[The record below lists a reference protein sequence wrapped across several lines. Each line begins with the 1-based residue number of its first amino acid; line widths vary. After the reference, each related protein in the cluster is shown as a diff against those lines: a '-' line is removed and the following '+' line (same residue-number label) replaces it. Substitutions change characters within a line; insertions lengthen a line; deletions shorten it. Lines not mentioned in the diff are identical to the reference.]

1 MVVIKRKSKIRVWEP
16 LMVGMAAAI
25 GLLAGYNI
33 QFDHADYSLLQYSK
47 AMESDVIQRDGKI
60 EEILRFVETNYV
72 DSLDNDIVAI
82 DAIRHILKQL
92 DPHSDYITPDEL
104 QGHNERMD
112 GSYRGIGIE
121 TIKMQDTFYIT
132 QIVEGGPSE
141 AAGLKIGDAILAVD
155 GEQVSG
161 NDTPFHVVR
170 NMLKD
175 EDKDKLEL
183 SISSV
188 GSSSASSQTVE
199 IANIEIASADESYI
213 INDDIMYLKLE
224 RFSGNTFEQFV
235 ESLDAVASN
244 QEKTHL
250 ILDLR
255 DNPGGYL
262 PEAIKI
268 LSQLFKEKDKLLT
281 YTEGLN
287 RKKAEYR
294 TTGKAFFNIGKIAV
308 LINGNSASGSE
319 ILAGAIQDWDRGVII
334 GEESFGK
341 GLVQEIFPLRNGG
354 ALRLTV
360 AKYYTPTGRLI
371 QKSYR
376 SINKDFV
383 ADSIEFETRLLNRT
397 VESGN
402 GIIPDIAIA
411 SQNNIMCD
419 NHLSYSD
426 FFIIRTMRELGSV
439 TLSPDD
445 FSVEAY
451 EKFLSQLHESEDDI
465 QLEECTREY
474 ASNFIFNRYTR
485 LMEGETAYLKALNSD
500 DPYIEASLDF
510 IGDKR
515 TTLALLS
522 KEN

>member
-1 MVVIKRKSKIRVWEP
+1 MIKRNGKIRVWEP
-16 LMVGMAAAI
+16 LMVGIAAAI

-33 QFDHADYSLLQYSK
+33 QFDHADYSLLQYNK
-47 AMESDVIQRDGKI
+47 AFESPRSLQKDGKI
-60 EEILRFVETNYV
+60 EEILRFIETNYV

-92 DPHSDYITPDEL
+92 DPHSDYITPEEL

-112 GSYRGIGIE
+112 GAYRGIGIE
-121 TIKMQDTFYIT
+121 TIKMLDTFYIT
-132 QIVEGGPSE
+132 QIVEGGPSD
-141 AAGLKIGDAILAVD
+141 AAGLKLGDAILSVD
-155 GEQVSG
+155 GVQVSG
-161 NDTPFHVVR
+161 NETPFHSVR
-170 NMLKD
+170 EMLK
-175 EDKDKLEL
+175 EESKDSLEL
-183 SISSV
+183 EISSI
-188 GSSSASSQTVE
+188 GSRFLTKE
-199 IANIEIASADESYI
+199 IVQIENIEIASANESYLI
-213 INDDIMYLKLE
+213 SDDLLYLRLE
-224 RFSGNTFEQFV
+224 RFSGNTYEQFI
-235 ESLDAVASN
+235 ESLDAVAAD
-244 QEKTHL
+244 QKKMHL

-268 LSQLFKEKDKLLT
+268 LSQLFQEKDKLLT

-294 TTGKAFFNIGKIAV
+294 TTGKSFYNIGKIAV

-319 ILAGAIQDWDRGVII
+319 ILAGAIQDWDRGIII

-402 GIIPDIAIA
+402 GIIPDVLIA
-411 SQNNIMCD
+411 SDDHNICD
-419 NHLSYSD
+419 SHLSYAD
-426 FFIIRTMRELGSV
+426 FFIIRTMRNNGSV
-439 TLSPDD
+439 ELTEND

-451 EKFLSQLHESEDDI
+451 TSFLSELHETEEDISLD
-465 QLEECTREY
+465 QCKQEY
-474 ASNFIFNRYTR
+474 ASDFIYNRYIR
-485 LMEGETAYLKALNSD
+485 LMEGGTAYLKAMNSG
-500 DPYIEASLDF
+500 DPYIKASLNF
-510 IGDKR
+510 IEDKQ

>member
-1 MVVIKRKSKIRVWEP
+1 MNNRKRKIRVWEP
-16 LMVGMAAAI
+16 FMVGVAAAI

-33 QFDHADYSLLQYSK
+33 QFDHSDYSLLEYNK
-47 AMESDVIQRDGKI
+47 AFEKPIVQKDGKI
-60 EEILRFVETNYV
+60 EEILRFIETNYV

-112 GSYRGIGIE
+112 GAYRGIGIE

-132 QIVEGGPSE
+132 QIVEGGPSAE
-141 AAGLKIGDAILAVD
+141 AGLKLGDALLSVD
-155 GEQVSG
+155 GIQVSG
-161 NDTPFHVVR
+161 NDTPFHEVR

-175 EDKDKLEL
+175 ESKDSLEL
-183 SISSV
+183 SLSSV
-188 GSSSASSQTVE
+188 GKTEDHTMTVR
-199 IANIEIASADESYI
+199 ISDIEIASANESYI
-213 INDDIMYLKLE
+213 INEDILYLKLE
-224 RFSGNTFEQFV
+224 RFSGNTFEQFI

-244 QEKTHL
+244 QNKTNL

-294 TTGKAFFNIGKIAV
+294 TTGKAFYNIGKIAV

-376 SINKDFV
+376 SINRDFV
-383 ADSIEFETRLLNRT
+383 ADSIEFETHLLNRT

-402 GIIPDIAIA
+402 GIIPDIAIEE
-411 SQNNIMCD
+411 NDNRVCD
-419 NHLSYSD
+419 NHLSYAD
-426 FFIIRTMRELGSV
+426 FFILRSMRDKGKV
-439 TLSPDD
+439 DLSSDD
-445 FSVEAY
+445 FSVEEY
-451 EKFLSQLHESEDDI
+451 DTFLADLHGSDEPISLD
-465 QLEECTREY
+465 QCTREY
-474 ASNFIFNRYTR
+474 ASNFLYNRYIR
-485 LMEGETAYLKALNSD
+485 LIEGETAYLEARNSN
-500 DPYIEASLDF
+500 DPYIEASLNF
-510 IGDKR
+510 IEDKR